1 MCNSI
6 VSHQKALTSVCPGI
20 GDIKFDHL
28 VKVVTAIFSIVKAS
42 FSVVFESVTALRLAG
57 ALIF

>member
-1 MCNSI
+1 M
-6 VSHQKALTSVCPGI
+6 SVCPGI
-20 GDIKFDHL
+20 GDVKFDHL